1 VVVGLVIAAFI
12 TPDGNPLNMLLL
24 FLPLHLLYEIS
35 LVIAWWWGRKAA
47 KAAMASPEDRA

>member
-1 VVVGLVIAAFI
+1 
-12 TPDGNPLNMLLL
+12 MLLL

-47 KAAMASPEDRA
+47 KAEMASSGDRS

>member
-1 VVVGLVIAAFI
+1 
-12 TPDGNPLNMLLL
+12 LNMLLL

-47 KAAMASPEDRA
+47 KSATALPEDRP

>member
-1 VVVGLVIAAFI
+1 VAGLVIAAFI

>member
-1 VVVGLVIAAFI
+1 MVAGLVIAAFI

-24 FLPLHLLYEIS
+24 VLPLHLLYEIS

-47 KAAMASPEDRA
+47 KAALASPEH